1 MTNIKNANLRE
12 VSNIACSIAP
22 WLSVAN
28 GAKAIAF
35 YKSAFGAVEFYR
47 MEDPDGGLVVKLSA
61 DGAEFWVSGGSSDDY
76 NLSSELLGGGNV
88 RIILTVPDPDAV
100 FKHALEAGASQIFPV
115 GEEYG
120 WRLGRLV
127 DPYGL
132 HWEIGHPLST
142 L

>member
-1 MTNIKNANLRE
+1 MTNIKNENLHE
-12 VSNIACSIAP
+12 VSNIASSIAP

-28 GAKAIAF
+28 GVKAIAF
-35 YKSAFGAVEFYR
+35 YKLAFGAIEVYR
-47 MEDPDGGLVVKLSA
+47 LEDPDGGLVVKLSA
-61 DGAEFWVSGGSSDDY
+61 NSAEFWVSGGSSDDT
-76 NLSSELLGGGNV
+76 NLSSEPLGGGNV

-100 FKHALEAGASQIFPV
+100 FQRALDAGASQIFPV

-127 DPYGL
+127 DPFGL

-142 L
+142 V